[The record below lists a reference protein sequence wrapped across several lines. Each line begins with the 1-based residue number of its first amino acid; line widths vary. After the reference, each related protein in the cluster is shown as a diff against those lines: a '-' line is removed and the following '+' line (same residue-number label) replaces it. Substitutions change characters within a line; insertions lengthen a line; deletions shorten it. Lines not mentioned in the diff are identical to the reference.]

1 MFSYEINNNTFALLP
16 LTNTSTKVL
25 EKDNIFVVE
34 NNIMNIIKDSCE
46 YYGSSYVGR
55 KEGSKKL
62 INITSKCPII
72 IEETNNIIYFPTISP
87 RLDKC
92 MWISYNSIKNY
103 INNNGKTTII
113 FENDKV
119 LDLDI
124 SYNSFNNQVL
134 KSAKLESILRK
145 RINNI

>member
-1 MFSYEINNNTFALLP
+1 MFSYEINNNTLALLP
-16 LTNTSTKVL
+16 ISNKSTKVL
-25 EKDNIFVVE
+25 EKDNIFIVE
-34 NNIMNIIKDSCE
+34 NNIMNIIKNSCE
-46 YYGSSYVGR
+46 YYGSSYSGR

-87 RLDKC
+87 RLENC
-92 MWISYNSIKNY
+92 SWISYNSIKNY

-113 FENDKV
+113 FENDNV

-124 SYNSFNNQVL
+124 SFNSFNNQVL
-134 KSAKLESILRK
+134 RSAKLESILRK